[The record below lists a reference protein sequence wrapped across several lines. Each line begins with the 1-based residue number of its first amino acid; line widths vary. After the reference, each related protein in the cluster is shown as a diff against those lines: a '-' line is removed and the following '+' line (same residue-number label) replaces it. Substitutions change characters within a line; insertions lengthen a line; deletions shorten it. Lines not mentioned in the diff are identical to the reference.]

1 MQAFIFSVFFQS
13 RGEFLWSPE
22 LQGYILS
29 AGFLGYVLTQIPGG
43 ILAGRFGT
51 KRILV
56 PGLLVAAACNLLSP
70 LAANEHPY
78 ILLALTLIRGMA
90 QVRIPVYTLYI
101 KINFN

>member
-1 MQAFIFSVFFQS
+1 MKNILYAVISQS
-13 RGEFLWSPE
+13 RGKFVWSPE

-29 AGFLGYVLTQIPGG
+29 AGFLGYLLTQIPGG

-51 KRILV
+51 KKILV

-90 QVRIPVYTLYI
+90 QVSTDFLC
-101 KINFN
+101 